1 MSDQMI
7 KYLQAFLPF
16 LNGIHENL
24 YSTAKPVL
32 DEAEEGIFII
42 YTKTNVIDISSNTSG
57 KKINIK
63 KIIFQMN
70 INFVLLKKNYYMI
83 LNLNII

>member
-24 YSTAKPVL
+24 YSIAKPVL
-32 DEAEEGIFII
+32 DEAEEGVFII
-42 YTKTNVIDISSNTSG
+42 YTKTNVIDINSNTTG

-63 KIIFQMN
+63 KIM
-70 INFVLLKKNYYMI
+70 
-83 LNLNII
+83 

>member
-7 KYLQAFLPF
+7 KYLQAVLPF
-16 LNGIHENL
+16 LNGRHENL

-32 DEAEEGIFII
+32 DEAEEGVFII
-42 YTKTNVIDISSNTSG
+42 YTKTNVIDINSNTTG

-63 KIIFQMN
+63 KIM
-70 INFVLLKKNYYMI
+70 
-83 LNLNII
+83 

>member
-24 YSTAKPVL
+24 YSTAKAVL

-42 YTKTNVIDISSNTSG
+42 YTKTNVIDINSNTTG

-63 KIIFQMN
+63 KIM
-70 INFVLLKKNYYMI
+70 
-83 LNLNII
+83 

>member
-32 DEAEEGIFII
+32 DEAEEGVFII
-42 YTKTNVIDISSNTSG
+42 YTKTNVIYINSNTTG

-63 KIIFQMN
+63 KIM
-70 INFVLLKKNYYMI
+70 
-83 LNLNII
+83 